1 MAGIVGDMTRR
12 YPATTKWYDRRQI
25 VLVEFCI
32 EDSKDVHVS
41 FEEQKLIFRCH
52 GGADDHSFFNEISL
66 FDKIDPKESN
76 YHRTDRSVHCV
87 MRKGSAGMVWPRLTK
102 DKSKFLWLS
111 VDFTNWR
118 DWEDASDNEFSNY
131 DEFSSMMNKMGCDE
145 ELPELDGS
153 EEESSGSDSEKLP
166 DLE

>member
-1 MAGIVGDMTRR
+1 MAGGRGRHGAGWSLT
-12 YPATTKWYDRRQI
+12 PHGTSGWTSTATDATAIWLPRGNGSE
-25 VLVEFCI
+25 LP
-32 EDSKDVHVS
+32 
-41 FEEQKLIFRCH
+41 
-52 GGADDHSFFNEISL
+52 GGANAAWWSQSCM
-66 FDKIDPKESN
+66 ESN

-87 MRKGSAGMVWPRLTK
+87 MRKGSAGMAWPRLTK
-102 DKSKFLWLS
+102 EKSKLLWLS
-111 VDFTNWR
+111 VDFTNWL

-153 EEESSGSDSEKLP
+153 DEESSDSDSEKLP